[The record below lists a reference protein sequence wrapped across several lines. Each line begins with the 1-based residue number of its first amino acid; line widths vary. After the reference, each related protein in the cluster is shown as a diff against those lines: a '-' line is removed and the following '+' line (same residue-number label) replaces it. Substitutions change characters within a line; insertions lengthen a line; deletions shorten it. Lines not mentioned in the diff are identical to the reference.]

1 MPLPYQCKLPLL
13 YILALLKDKQI
24 EKTFNIINV
33 LKADNIWDNES
44 ARNVL
49 ERIQ

>member
-1 MPLPYQCKLPLL
+1 
-13 YILALLKDKQI
+13 
-24 EKTFNIINV
+24 

-49 ERIQ
+49 ERIQWQFFKNAVI